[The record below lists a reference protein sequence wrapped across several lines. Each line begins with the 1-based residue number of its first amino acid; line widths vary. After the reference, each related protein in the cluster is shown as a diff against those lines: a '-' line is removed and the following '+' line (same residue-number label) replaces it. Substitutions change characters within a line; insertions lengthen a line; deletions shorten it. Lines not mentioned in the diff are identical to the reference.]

1 MYTKLLKEWSEARA
15 ERNMLKAMILG
26 ILKTQAQSVARQQG
40 NKSVEDADVNI
51 AGILLQDA
59 ILKQGEEAKATN
71 NKVLA
76 SQVEESLVIIKDYL
90 PQEEIVHK
98 IHEVTEQGKNPKEAL
113 VEASVTKEEESE
125 EKEQLAPQKE
135 QLAPQKEQPAPQKEQ
150 PTPKKKKS
158 KKKK

>member
-1 MYTKLLKEWSEARA
+1 VYTKLLKEWSEARA

-40 NKSVEDADVNI
+40 HKSVEDADVNI

-76 SQVEESLVIIKDYL
+76 SQVEESLVVIKDYL
-90 PQEEIVHK
+90 PPEEIVHE
-98 IHEVTEQGKNPKEAL
+98 IHEVAEQGENPKEAL

-125 EKEQLAPQKE
+125 EKEQPP
-135 QLAPQKEQPAPQKEQ
+135 PQKEQPI
-150 PTPKKKKS
+150 PKKKKS

>member
-1 MYTKLLKEWSEARA
+1 
-15 ERNMLKAMILG
+15 MLKAMILG

-90 PQEEIVHK
+90 PQEEIVHE

-135 QLAPQKEQPAPQKEQ
+135 Q